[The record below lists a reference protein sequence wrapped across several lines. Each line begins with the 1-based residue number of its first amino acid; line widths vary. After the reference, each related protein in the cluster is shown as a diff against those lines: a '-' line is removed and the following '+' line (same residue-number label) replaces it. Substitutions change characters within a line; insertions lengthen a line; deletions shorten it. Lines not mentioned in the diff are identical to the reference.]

1 MAVAARSGHDRR
13 MTPPPTGPARRP
25 LSIIDLL
32 SLLFLGAVWG
42 AAFLFLRIAAPEV
55 GPAWAAEIRLAIGA
69 GVLLLVAGP
78 ATVRVARGRVST
90 FLIVGA
96 LFSAVPFT
104 LIAIA
109 TVTLPAGFTSLLNA
123 ATPLFTAAIAV
134 AFMGQRIS
142 GRVVAGLAVG
152 VVAVIT
158 LVGWS
163 PLEPGVTTI
172 LAVAAGLGAPAS
184 YAVAGNFARAR
195 LSDVAPL
202 ELATGMVT
210 AGALVALPVALLSG
224 PPGALAL
231 DGALSLLAVGVLST
245 AVAWPIFFR
254 VLRRTTPTAAS
265 TVTFI
270 VPAFAITLGFARPRR
285 AGRRGPPARVRA
297 DPGQPGAGPR
307 ARSRR
312 PYPVIAPS
320 CRGRPGRDA
329 VGLSSAQKLGFRA
342 PEAVVWPRPRPR
354 HRVGPCTGSPGLT
367 LTSCRLVVR

>member
-1 MAVAARSGHDRR
+1 MPATRRS
-13 MTPPPTGPARRP
+13 
-25 LSIIDLL
+25 LSVVDFV

-69 GVLLLVAGP
+69 AVLLVFAGP
-78 ATVRVARGRVST
+78 ATLRIARGRVTT

-109 TVTLPAGFTSLLNA
+109 TVTLPAGFTALLNA

-134 AFMGQRIS
+134 GFMGQRIS
-142 GRVVAGLAVG
+142 SRVGAGLAVG
-152 VVAVIT
+152 VVAVIV

-163 PLEPGVTTI
+163 PLEPGATTL

-195 LSDVAPL
+195 LADVAPT

-224 PPGALAL
+224 VPGTPAL
-231 DGALSLLAVGVLST
+231 DGLVSLVAVGVLST

-270 VPAFAITLGFARPRR
+270 VPAFALTWGSILLAEPVGWGLLVGFGLILVSLVLVLGLAPSMRGLVPARPS
-285 AGRRGPPARVRA
+285 AAV
-297 DPGQPGAGPR
+297 PR
-307 ARSRR
+307 AAR
-312 PYPVIAPS
+312 
-320 CRGRPGRDA
+320 
-329 VGLSSAQKLGFRA
+329 
-342 PEAVVWPRPRPR
+342 
-354 HRVGPCTGSPGLT
+354 
-367 LTSCRLVVR
+367 